1 MKALMLA
8 KEKPPVLQSLFA
20 ARDTK
25 SIAITLAVYLSLCF
39 LVAIVAMLGWDA
51 ICRKRSKT
59 PA

>member
-1 MKALMLA
+1 MLA
-8 KEKPPVLQSLFA
+8 NEKHPVLQSLFA
-20 ARDTK
+20 ARNTR